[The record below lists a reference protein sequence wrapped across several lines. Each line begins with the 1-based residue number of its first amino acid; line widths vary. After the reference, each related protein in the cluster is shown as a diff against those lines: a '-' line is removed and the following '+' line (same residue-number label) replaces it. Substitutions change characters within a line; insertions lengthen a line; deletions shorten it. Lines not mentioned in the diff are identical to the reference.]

1 MDKVA
6 GIEQA
11 INSHALWMSRL
22 RQAILDAQSLIDV
35 EAIRADDQCEFGKWL
50 YGSRLSDDDRASRYY
65 QDVNR
70 LHAEFHQA
78 AARVVELAASGKT
91 RDAYELL
98 YGDYITMS
106 GRLAIAMRAWRDQL
120 RATVQ

>member
-65 QDVNR
+65 QEVNR
-70 LHAEFHQA
+70 LHAEFHQT

>member
-50 YGSRLSDDDRASRYY
+50 YGSRLSDGDRASRYY
-65 QDVNR
+65 QEVNR